1 METPREPVAG
11 DAATPAKKPFGWKL
25 VRNLR
30 RAFRRPI
37 AGYRV
42 VQDAVRGRAGL
53 EIGGPTKLFRRDL
66 PIYRVVAG
74 LDGVNFAARTVWEGE
89 LAEGRTYRYGR
100 RGVGHQYIAD
110 ATDLARI
117 GDARY
122 DFVLSS
128 NNLEHIANPIK
139 ALHEWVRVLKPG
151 GHLLLVLPR
160 KESNFDHRRDVTP
173 FEHLL
178 EDHRRDMTEA
188 DLTHLD
194 EIVAR
199 HDYAMTPDTPTP
211 DALRARGLANVEN
224 RCLHHHVFDPPL
236 IDRLLGHVGLEP
248 VWAASTATDHLALAH
263 KPSR

>member
-1 METPREPVAG
+1 MQPPPESPAPDG
-11 DAATPAKKPFGWKL
+11 AAPQKKPLGWKL

-30 RAFRRPI
+30 RAFRAPI
-37 AGYRV
+37 AGHRV
-42 VQDAVRGRAGL
+42 VEDALRGRAGV

-66 PIYRVVAG
+66 PVYRVVAE
-74 LDGVNFAARTVWEGE
+74 LDGVNFASRTVWEGE
-89 LAEGRTYRYGR
+89 LAEGRTYRWGR

-117 GDARY
+117 AGARY

-160 KESNFDHRRDVTP
+160 RESNFDHRRDVTP

-178 EDHRRDMTEA
+178 DDHRRGTTEA

-211 DALRARGLANVEN
+211 VVLR
-224 RCLHHHVFDPPL
+224 
-236 IDRLLGHVGLEP
+236 HVGLEP
-248 VWAASTATDHLALAH
+248 VWATSTATDHLSLAR
-263 KPSR
+263 KPASAAPGSDRVARPAKAVDAPGLR